1 MNKMIRNN
9 KINNKKKLKN
19 LNKILIMKLISKI
32 VIKVRNNNLYN
43 RKKKIL
49 KNQKLKKFLKK

>member
-32 VIKVRNNNLYN
+32 LIKVRNNNLYN